1 MINTQLLDA
10 KIEASGLKIG
20 YIIEKLGLSRNG
32 FDKKRKGITPF
43 RVSEVYVLKD
53 LLKLTDED
61 EVIIFYPKVNV

>member
-53 LLKLTDED
+53 LLKLTDEE